1 MENEFDAEALNA
13 GLNADT
19 DPKDPYAN
27 VENDE
32 GPADEEEVPDP
43 VDPPV
48 DPDEHADPEDR
59 PLSKAEQRHQKLA
72 NERTAEREQRLL
84 AEQRAQLLEARL
96 AEVQRGQQRPAEDE
110 NLDPMEKWTRDTNNT
125 LAQIQFRQQDVDDRS
140 AFLHSISKN
149 PSEAAYVERVEAEL
163 AQARKNGHNPQ
174 RENVLIYLM
183 GQDARKKMAAAP
195 EIKKAAAERVKAAQ
209 GKPLGTKSNVAP
221 SKTESS
227 EYERLKDIQL

>member
-1 MENEFDAEALNA
+1 MENEFDADALNA

-19 DPKDPYAN
+19 DPKDPY
-27 VENDE
+27 ENQ
-32 GPADEEEVPDP
+32 EEEEAEVAAEEAPAEESAEETED
-43 VDPPV
+43 
-48 DPDEHADPEDR
+48 HAEPEER

-84 AEQRAQLLEARL
+84 AEQRAQLLEAQL
-96 AEVQRGQQRPAEDE
+96 AEVRRGQQRPAEDE
-110 NLDPMEKWTRDTNNT
+110 NLDPMEKWTRDTNQT

-140 AFLHSISKN
+140 AFLHSVSKT
-149 PSEAAYVERVEAEL
+149 PSELAYVDRVEAQL
-163 AQARKNGHNPQ
+163 AQARKNGHNPL

-221 SKTESS
+221 SKAESS
-227 EYERLKDIQL
+227 VYDRLKDITL